1 MLVTDLFVT
10 VADYVCTSIV
20 NTEGVIN
27 TELNKEKIVSVL
39 NIPNSNNEWLYL
51 IQSNKAIAI

>member
-27 TELNKEKIVSVL
+27 TELNKEQFVSVL
-39 NIPNSNNEWLYL
+39 NVPNTNNGWL
-51 IQSNKAIAI
+51 